1 MKAVAVF
8 PGTKEVKV
16 IEQEE
21 PQITQPDQV
30 KLRML
35 EVGICG
41 TDKEIC
47 SFSYGTPPQG
57 SEYLVIGH
65 EGLGQVVEV
74 GPAVRTLRSGD
85 LVVPIVR
92 RPCPHPECRAC
103 RAERQD
109 FCSTGDFTER
119 GIKGR
124 HGFMAEF
131 VVDHERYMTF
141 VPPDLRDVAVL
152 VEPLTIGEKAYA
164 QVALIQSRL
173 PWLDPDAP
181 AEAPGRG
188 LIAMVLGVGPVGLLG
203 AMMLV
208 AAGVETYVFSRGQP
222 PDPRIT
228 AVESIGATYL
238 SQETLSAER
247 RAALMNN
254 IDLVY
259 EAVGASSLAFQ
270 VLNVLKANSVFV
282 FTGVPGRTAPSEFDT
297 DLLMR
302 NIVLKNTVVLGTV
315 NAGRD
320 AFEAAIRDVGIFVK
334 RWPETVRSLITR
346 YPVEKAPELLL
357 GRAGGI
363 KNVIT
368 FDA

>member
-57 SEYLVIGH
+57 SAHLVIGH
-65 EGLGQVVEV
+65 EGLGQVVKV
-74 GPAVRTLRSGD
+74 GPAVRTLKPDD

-119 GIKGR
+119 GIKER

-152 VEPLTIGEKAYA
+152 VEPLTMGKKP
-164 QVALIQSRL
+164 LHRSR
-173 PWLDPDAP
+173 
-181 AEAPGRG
+181 
-188 LIAMVLGVGPVGLLG
+188 
-203 AMMLV
+203 
-208 AAGVETYVFSRGQP
+208 
-222 PDPRIT
+222 
-228 AVESIGATYL
+228 
-238 SQETLSAER
+238 
-247 RAALMNN
+247 
-254 IDLVY
+254 
-259 EAVGASSLAFQ
+259 
-270 VLNVLKANSVFV
+270 
-282 FTGVPGRTAPSEFDT
+282 
-297 DLLMR
+297 
-302 NIVLKNTVVLGTV
+302 
-315 NAGRD
+315 
-320 AFEAAIRDVGIFVK
+320 
-334 RWPETVRSLITR
+334 
-346 YPVEKAPELLL
+346 
-357 GRAGGI
+357 
-363 KNVIT
+363 
-368 FDA
+368 